1 MTLRYLQNYSTAS
14 TLEAAYV
21 IGGYP
26 YVYDVIAEFKNDS
39 WRQLGTLI
47 KGREMHGSISL
58 GTETMIIGGTSSD
71 SRYVYF

>member
-1 MTLRYLQNYSTAS
+1 MTLRYLQHYSTAS
-14 TLEAAYV
+14 TLEAVYI

-47 KGREMHGSISL
+47 KGREQHGSISI
-58 GTETMIIGGTSSD
+58 GTKFIVIGGTSSD
-71 SRYVYF
+71 GR